1 MKKPTWA
8 LGVVAVAVLAVPVLS
23 SGSGFD
29 RDTFKQFVTL
39 RAGTG
44 IPVYWY
50 AIGEVYSSPEGK
62 RLLRI
67 EGSDAARMIPSDQ
80 PDTAFQLSRKVF
92 VYRDPETN
100 EILKEYK
107 GQPVTRI
114 AYPYQFITY
123 KLEGDRLTT
132 FVEQGSGA
140 NLQKIGPG
148 DNFLLRRLGPSLVFS
163 SPLFLNMETP
173 RGKYEAYENYDFVY
187 HPAEKDPAAKHQL
200 IWNRFGDLPAFV
212 GKGKAVIQMVGWR
225 VDRFEDLPSSIREY
239 VRTDAPLW
247 MAPPKDLDEIRALQ
261 K

>member
-1 MKKPTWA
+1 VKKPAWA
-8 LGVVAVAVLAVPVLS
+8 LGVVAVAVLVVPVLS
-23 SGSGFD
+23 SGPGFD

-107 GQPVTRI
+107 G
-114 AYPYQFITY
+114 
-123 KLEGDRLTT
+123 
-132 FVEQGSGA
+132 
-140 NLQKIGPG
+140 
-148 DNFLLRRLGPSLVFS
+148 
-163 SPLFLNMETP
+163 
-173 RGKYEAYENYDFVY
+173 
-187 HPAEKDPAAKHQL
+187 
-200 IWNRFGDLPAFV
+200 
-212 GKGKAVIQMVGWR
+212 KAVIQMVGWR
-225 VDRFEDLPSSIREY
+225 VDRFEDLPASIREY
-239 VRTDAPLW
+239 IKTGAPLW